1 MPIAHTVHE
10 NVKICHYEKEGL
22 LKGTFL
28 LGENDQSE
36 RSCPNRKSFSSWPNQ
51 SLFSDS
57 SFWKLIQRELEL
69 LWKKIVFFFGGG
81 RCKWTFSVSSKT
93 RIWCAYALWW
103 SKQSNCQESQW
114 NHLVMHEPWMLLLW
128 QWGGENFTTNV
139 TLTFFASEYLFV
151 FSYSYLEH
159 NTSPCYLNFT

>member
-10 NVKICHYEKEGL
+10 NVKIFHWEKEGPT
-22 LKGTFL
+22 KGDIFTWKKWSIW
-28 LGENDQSE
+28 EIVSRN
-36 RSCPNRKSFSSWPNQ
+36 KSSSWPNQ